1 MDNII
6 TGFSVASSLCADLD
20 YPVSI
25 KGCRASRFNK
35 YEQVLYLT
43 PKVMDGTSPTAIAVA
58 AHEAGHAMQY
68 TIPFVSWIMNVVSWG
83 RPSLRLLT
91 SIWYGTML
99 GMFIGKASF
108 SATTALTL
116 SRITLIAFTVCFLVS
131 LLNLLFEA
139 HASIIAVRQ
148 LLKHNHLIS
157 NVSMGKCKL
166 TLVGAWLTYFGGCC
180 TTVIFGITTI
190 AMIATMMTQLV
201 V

>member
-25 KGCRASRFNK
+25 KGCRASRFNN
-35 YEQVLYLT
+35 YEHALYLT

-58 AHEAGHAMQY
+58 AHEAGHAIQY
-68 TIPFVSWIMNVVSWG
+68 TDPFVSRVMDIELWC
-83 RPSLRLLT
+83 RLPLRLLT
-91 SIWYGTML
+91 YIWYATIFGL
-99 GMFIGKASF
+99 FIGKASF
-108 SATTALTL
+108 SANTALTL
-116 SRITLIAFTVCFLVS
+116 ARITLIAFAACFLVS
-131 LLNLLFEA
+131 LLNLLIEA

-148 LLKHNHLIS
+148 LLKHNHLIR

-180 TTVIFGITTI
+180 ATVVFGITTI
-190 AMIATMMTQLV
+190 AMIATMIA
-201 V
+201 